1 MKKVKAIFI
10 DSENQ
15 EVSEVS
21 IDMTNL
27 DEVYSLLKC
36 SIVEIAWYS
45 SDNKNLLFVDEEGLL
60 RDTDGPQVF
69 FSFENAYSPVIAGSG
84 IIVGQDPDVFEE
96 TSTTMSVEEVKKMVK
111 FLKEEDIH
119 NMFLRK

>member
-1 MKKVKAIFI
+1 MKKVKSIFI

-27 DEVYSLLKC
+27 DELCSLLKC
-36 SIVEIAWYS
+36 NIVEIAWHS
-45 SDNKNLLFVDEEGLL
+45 SDNKNLLFVDDEGLL
-60 RDTDGPQVF
+60 KNTDKSQVF
-69 FSFENAYSPVIAGSG
+69 FSFKNAYSPIIAGNG
-84 IIVGQDPDVFEE
+84 VIVGQDVDDLEE
-96 TSTTMSVEEVKKMVK
+96 ISTTMSVEEIKNMVK